1 MTINL
6 REHGADMALKH
17 YVTNKNYFGDI
28 ANKKK
33 DYQKL
38 KKEKDIAKHAMEG
51 YEDYISFTYKRF
63 ENTDEKSMSS
73 KDKML
78 LELLYHLKKETP
90 N

>member
-1 MTINL
+1 MTTNL

-17 YVTNKNYFGDI
+17 YVTNKNYLGDI

-33 DYQKL
+33 
-38 KKEKDIAKHAMEG
+38 EEDIAKRAMEG

-63 ENTDEKSMSS
+63 ENADEKSMDS